1 MPKSETIAALSSAAG
16 CGGIS
21 VIRVSGPESKKIAK
35 KITNCQLK
43 ARYAHH
49 CNFFMTTANKKIDQ
63 GIVIFFPQPAS
74 FTGEDV
80 IEFHTHGS
88 PVVIDI
94 MLETI
99 VELGARLANPGE
111 FTQRAFL
118 NGKLDLSQAEAVAD
132 LIYASTR
139 SAAYSATKSLDGAL
153 SRHASDLK
161 DKLIKLRT
169 YVEASLDF
177 SDEEIDFLENAEIV
191 KNIKEIDDVITNLI
205 KSAKHGNLL
214 KEGFKLVFIGAPNVG
229 KSSLMN
235 HFTGEETSIV
245 TEVPGTTRDPIT
257 AELQIDGIP
266 IKAIDTAGIRNSK
279 DIVEAEGVRRAWGA
293 IEKAD
298 VVLHIF
304 DGTKKWTDIDNAIKK
319 QADKNKKYI
328 LIRNKIDL
336 AKKISDDKAITMNV
350 SALTGEGV
358 QGLKKAIKKLVTEA
372 GATEEGVFTARR
384 RHILALQ
391 KAKNAVE
398 RATQPPMHAEIIA
411 EELRA
416 AQESCSEITG
426 EFTNDDLLGEIF
438 SNFCI
443 GK

>member
-1 MPKSETIAALSSAAG
+1 MPKSETIVALSSAAG

-49 CNFFMTTANKKIDQ
+49 CNFFMTPTNKKIDK
-63 GIVIFFPQPAS
+63 GIVIFFPRPAS

-161 DKLIKLRT
+161 GKLIKLRT

-177 SDEEIDFLENAEIV
+177 SDEEIDFLEKAEIF

-336 AKKISDDKAITMNV
+336 AKK
-350 SALTGEGV
+350 SAMT
-358 QGLKKAIKKLVTEA
+358 K
-372 GATEEGVFTARR
+372 R
-384 RHILALQ
+384 
-391 KAKNAVE
+391 
-398 RATQPPMHAEIIA
+398 
-411 EELRA
+411 
-416 AQESCSEITG
+416 
-426 EFTNDDLLGEIF
+426 
-438 SNFCI
+438 
-443 GK
+443 